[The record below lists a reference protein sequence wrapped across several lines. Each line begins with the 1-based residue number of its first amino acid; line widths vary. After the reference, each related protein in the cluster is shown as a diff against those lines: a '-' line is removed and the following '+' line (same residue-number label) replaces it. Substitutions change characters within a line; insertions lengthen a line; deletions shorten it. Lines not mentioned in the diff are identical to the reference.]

1 MNRKGWVNSKK
12 EAVKNKEL
20 WIALDNEKSKFRD
33 IEFIK
38 VKGHNG
44 EEGNE
49 RVDLLV
55 NIEMDNIK

>member
-1 MNRKGWVNSKK
+1 M
-12 EAVKNKEL
+12 EEKEL

-38 VKGHNG
+38 VKGHSG

-49 RVDLLV
+49 RVDSLL
-55 NIEMDNIK
+55 NLEMDNIGDD